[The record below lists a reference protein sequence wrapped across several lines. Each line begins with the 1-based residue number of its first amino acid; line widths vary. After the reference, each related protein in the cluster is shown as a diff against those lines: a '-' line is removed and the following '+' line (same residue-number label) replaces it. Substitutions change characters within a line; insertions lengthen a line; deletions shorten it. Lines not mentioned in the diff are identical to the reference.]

1 MKIFNF
7 QGLQENNPS
16 ADGVIIPRLGDD
28 VK

>member
-1 MKIFNF
+1 MKRFNF

-16 ADGVIIPRLGDD
+16 ADGVIIPRLDDD

>member
-16 ADGVIIPRLGDD
+16 ADSVIIPRLDDD